1 MLRDVLRR
9 GRQNAAAEMTNAAEP
24 LPTELREEPRAS
36 LYLAASLY
44 CDGQSVPV
52 KIRNLSNTGALIELS
67 APMAEGGVVQLVRG
81 SLIVHVLIIWTEGLR
96 CGLKF
101 SGVVDV
107 QRWRITPTNGE
118 QQRVDDIVRTIKAG
132 SVPLRPAAGPRIGDS
147 ERERPLSADL
157 RLAADLL
164 GTLGECLANDERIIA
179 SHGPALQHLDI
190 AMQVIGAV
198 EAILSGQTDL
208 ETDATKIIS
217 LRRSA
222 DQAMAALNKQ
232 AAVG

>member
-1 MLRDVLRR
+1 
-9 GRQNAAAEMTNAAEP
+9 MTNAVQS

-44 CDGQSVPV
+44 SEGQSVPV
-52 KIRNLSNTGALIELS
+52 KIRNLSNTGALVELS
-67 APMAEGGVVQLVRG
+67 TPLVEGGVVQLVRG
-81 SLIVHVLIIWTEGLR
+81 SLIVHALIIWTEGLR

-107 QRWRITPTNGE
+107 QRWRIALSNGD
-118 QQRVDDIVRTIKAG
+118 QQRVDDIVRTIKAR
-132 SVPLRPAAGPRIGDS
+132 SVPLRSAEETRPGEG
-147 ERERPLSADL
+147 EKERPLSADL

-164 GTLGECLANDERIIA
+164 ETLGECLANDERIIA

-190 AMQVIGAV
+190 AMQMIGAV
-198 EAILSGQTDL
+198 EAILSGQSDL
-208 ETDATKIIS
+208 ATDATKIIS

-222 DQAMAALNKQ
+222 DQALAAMNNR
-232 AAVG
+232 AAAA